1 MPHILCKK
9 NELYRQWN
17 TWKYKMKEL
26 VPKGIAIPLSEKDFK
41 RFFIVGSYYRLLLD
55 AKLLDDL

>member
-1 MPHILCKK
+1 
-9 NELYRQWN
+9 
-17 TWKYKMKEL
+17 MKEL